1 MRALGSR
8 LARGVSCLARRVSCL
23 VRRVSRVA
31 RCVLLPVVLLAGAG
45 CGSGDGGGDGSV
57 TIMVPW
63 SGDEFAAFNAVIRKF
78 EHDRGVRVHVQVT
91 RALTQQLDAAVG
103 AGAPPDLAIL
113 PSVGAIYTYAD
124 HDKGLK
130 PLAAAARTD
139 TFLQPFQGLTRM
151 RNRVY
156 ALPVKVDVKSLVWFT
171 PETVG
176 RARDTAAVRS
186 YAHAHPGAWCLGLE
200 SGPTSG
206 WPGADWIAD
215 LVLDGQG
222 AGAYEQWLS
231 GGRPWKEVAGAWR
244 DWRGLVGPGGKRAL
258 TQVFSEAAGGMTS
271 TPPKCSL
278 AHGALSAMGF
288 RAADVQRGRYDFVPS
303 SARHRLE
310 VSADFVGKF
319 TTGNPHADALAAY
332 LASAG
337 AQQLWVDQPGGYAF
351 SANTRVTEY
360 HNRGVQQ
367 RVAEML
373 RPGSGNTLCFGAADA
388 MTPDVSAA
396 FYRAVL
402 TYVAQDGTDPKPMLS
417 KLDQLQTK
425 LGPSGKSPVP
435 ANRLCASP

>member
-1 MRALGSR
+1 MRTLGARRARGVSRQAGRVSR
-8 LARGVSCLARRVSCL
+8 LARCLL
-23 VRRVSRVA
+23 V
-31 RCVLLPVVLLAGAG
+31 LVVLLAGAG
-45 CGSGDGGGDGSV
+45 CGSGGGRDGSV

-63 SGDEFAAFNAVIRKF
+63 SGDEFAAFNAVIRRF

-130 PLAAAARTD
+130 PLATATD
-139 TFLQPFQGLTRM
+139 TFLQPFQGLTRV

-186 YAHAHPGAWCLGLE
+186 FAKAHPGAWCLGLE

-215 LVLDGQG
+215 LVLDRQG
-222 AGAYEQWLS
+222 TGAYEQWLS
-231 GGRPWKEVAGAWR
+231 GGRPWKEVAAAWR
-244 DWRGLVGPGGKRAL
+244 DWRGLVGTGAERAS
-258 TQVFSEAAGGMTS
+258 TQMFSEAAGGMTS

-288 RAADVQRGRYDFVPS
+288 HAADVQRERYDFAPS
-303 SARHRLE
+303 SAKHRLE

-332 LASAG
+332 LASAA

-351 SANTRVTEY
+351 SANTKVTEY

-402 TYVAQDGTDPKPMLS
+402 TYVAQDGSDPMPLLS
-417 KLDQLQTK
+417 KLDQLQTR

-435 ANRLCASP
+435 ANRLCAIP